1 MKSIHITRAAL
12 AVAVLTISTHS
23 VRAAHVYAGAI
34 DTNGTPGLGA
44 GDALSFVVNS
54 GINAGQVVTGASQGV
69 QNMPLA
75 LSGAQAGLFFTNNIT
90 FTAIAGTGLIWN
102 GNGVTGTAYRTEHTY
117 AANGGSFITMQMTNV
132 TGPTGAQFSFW
143 DEQHSTLVPQ
153 VTFTI
158 GGGFAG
164 NDTLH
169 LTNAALIIGNGST
182 PLPANPNTGVPYTF
196 GNYAPA
202 LNGLPSGFTWNDA
215 DGTGPLTAVTDPY
228 GHLHG
233 RSWTANQ
240 PGTYTVD
247 YILKDASGQ
256 HADSAPFTV
265 TYGAV
270 PEPGTAA
277 LLAGGLAALGL
288 VRRRRAVR

>member
-12 AVAVLTISTHS
+12 AVALLTISTHT

-34 DTNGTPGLGA
+34 DTNSTPGLQA

-54 GINAGQVVTGASQGV
+54 GGQVVTGASQGV
-69 QNMPLA
+69 QSMPLA
-75 LSGAQAGLFFTNNIT
+75 ISGAQAGLFFTNNIT
-90 FTAIAGTGLIWN
+90 FTALAGTGLIWN
-102 GNGVTGTAYRTEHTY
+102 GNGMTGTAYRTANDY
-117 AANGGSFITMQMTNV
+117 AADGGSFITMQMTNV

-143 DEQHSTLVPQ
+143 DDLHSTVTPQ

-158 GGGFAG
+158 GGGSVG

-169 LTNAALIIGNGST
+169 LTNASLIIGNGST
-182 PLPANPNTGVPYTF
+182 PLPANPNTGFPYTF
-196 GNYAPA
+196 GAYAPA
-202 LNGLPSGFTWNDA
+202 TNGLPVGFTWNDA

-247 YILKDASGQ
+247 YILHDASSQ
-256 HADSAPFTV
+256 HPDSAPFTV

-277 LLAGGLAALGL
+277 LLAGGLATLGL

>member
-247 YILKDASGQ
+247 YILHDASGL
-256 HADSAPFTV
+256 HPDSAPFTV

>member
-1 MKSIHITRAAL
+1 MKSIHMTRAAL
-12 AVAVLTISTHS
+12 AVAVLTISTHT
-23 VRAAHVYAGAI
+23 VRAGHVYAGAI
-34 DTNGTPGLGA
+34 DTNGTPGLQA

-69 QNMPLA
+69 QSMPLA
-75 LSGAQAGLFFTNNIT
+75 ISGAQAGLFFTNNIT
-90 FTAIAGTGLIWN
+90 FTAAAGTGLIWN
-102 GNGVTGTAYRTEHTY
+102 GDGVTGTAYRTEHTY

-143 DEQHSTLVPQ
+143 DEHHSTVVPQ
-153 VTFTI
+153 VTFTV
-158 GGGFAG
+158 GSGFVG
-164 NDTLH
+164 DDTLH
-169 LTNAALIIGNGST
+169 LTDAALIIGNGST

-196 GNYAPA
+196 GEYAPA
-202 LNGLPSGFTWNDA
+202 LNGLPAGFTWNDA

-247 YILKDASGQ
+247 YILHDASGQ

-270 PEPGTAA
+270 PEPGSAA
-277 LLAGGLAALGL
+277 LFAGALAALGL

>member
-12 AVAVLTISTHS
+12 AVALLTIGTHS

-34 DTNGTPGLGA
+34 DTNRTPGLQA
-44 GDALSFVVNS
+44 GDALSFVVNT

-69 QNMPLA
+69 QSMPLA
-75 LSGAQAGLFFTNNIT
+75 ISGAPAGLFFTNNLS
-90 FTAIAGTGLIWN
+90 FTALAGTGLIWN
-102 GNGVTGTAYRTEHTY
+102 GTGVTGTAYRTANAY
-117 AANGGSFITMQMTNV
+117 AADGGSFVTMQMTNV
-132 TGPTGAQFSFW
+132 TGPAGAQFSFW

-158 GGGFAG
+158 GGGFVG
-164 NDTLH
+164 NDAVN
-169 LTNAALIIGNGST
+169 LTNASLIIGNGST

-196 GNYAPA
+196 GEYAPA
-202 LNGLPSGFTWNDA
+202 TNGLPAGFTWNDA
-215 DGTGPLTAVTDPY
+215 DGAGPLTAVSDPY
-228 GHLHG
+228 GHIHG

-247 YILKDASGQ
+247 YILHDAFGQ

-270 PEPGTAA
+270 PEPGSAA
-277 LLAGGLAALGL
+277 ILAGALAALGL

>member
-1 MKSIHITRAAL
+1 MKSIRITRAAL
-12 AVAVLTISTHS
+12 AVAVFAISTHS

-34 DTNGTPGLGA
+34 DTNGTPGLQA
-44 GDALSFVVNS
+44 GDALSFVVNT

-69 QNMPLA
+69 QSMSLA
-75 LSGAQAGLFFTNNIT
+75 ISGAPAGLFFTNNLS
-90 FTAIAGTGLIWN
+90 FTALAGTGLIWN
-102 GNGVTGTAYRTEHTY
+102 GNGVTGTAYRTANAY
-117 AANGGSFITMQMTNV
+117 AADGGSFITMQMTNV
-132 TGPTGAQFSFW
+132 TGPTGAQFSLW

-164 NDTLH
+164 HDTLH
-169 LTNAALIIGNGST
+169 LTDATLVIGNGST

-196 GNYAPA
+196 GEYAPA
-202 LNGLPSGFTWNDA
+202 TNGLPSGFTWNDA
-215 DGTGPLTAVTDPY
+215 DGAGPLTAVSDPY
-228 GHLHG
+228 GHIHG

-247 YILKDASGQ
+247 YILHDASGQ
-256 HADSAPFTV
+256 HPDSAPFTV

-288 VRRRRAVR
+288 VRRRLAVR

>member
-1 MKSIHITRAAL
+1 MKSIRITRAAL
-12 AVAVLTISTHS
+12 AVAVFTISTHS

-44 GDALSFVVNS
+44 GDALSFVVNTGS
-54 GINAGQVVTGASQGV
+54 NAGQVVTGASQGV
-69 QNMPLA
+69 QSMPLA
-75 LSGAQAGLFFTNNIT
+75 ISGAPAGLFFTNNLS
-90 FTAIAGTGLIWN
+90 FTALAGTGLIWN
-102 GNGVTGTAYRTEHTY
+102 GNGVTGTAYRTANAY
-117 AANGGSFITMQMTNV
+117 AADGGSFVTMQMTNV

-164 NDTLH
+164 HDTLH
-169 LTNAALIIGNGST
+169 LTDATLVIGNGST

-196 GNYAPA
+196 GEYAPA
-202 LNGLPSGFTWNDA
+202 TNGLPSGFTWNDA
-215 DGTGPLTAVTDPY
+215 DGAGPLTAVSDPY
-228 GHLHG
+228 GHIHG

-247 YILKDASGQ
+247 YILHDASGQ
-256 HADSAPFTV
+256 HPDSAPFTV

-288 VRRRRAVR
+288 VRRRLAVR

>member
-1 MKSIHITRAAL
+1 
-12 AVAVLTISTHS
+12 
-23 VRAAHVYAGAI
+23 
-34 DTNGTPGLGA
+34 
-44 GDALSFVVNS
+44 
-54 GINAGQVVTGASQGV
+54 
-69 QNMPLA
+69 
-75 LSGAQAGLFFTNNIT
+75 LFFTNNIT

-102 GNGVTGTAYRTEHTY
+102 GNGVTGTVYRTENAY

-143 DEQHSTLVPQ
+143 DDLHSTVTPQ

-158 GGGFAG
+158 GGGSVG
-164 NDTLH
+164 NDTVN
-169 LTNAALIIGNGST
+169 LTNRTLIIGSGST

-196 GNYAPA
+196 GAYAPA
-202 LNGLPSGFTWNDA
+202 TNGLPSGFTWNDA
-215 DGTGPLTAVTDPY
+215 DGAGPLTAVTDPY
-228 GHLHG
+228 GHIHG

>member
-12 AVAVLTISTHS
+12 AVALLTISTHT
-23 VRAAHVYAGAI
+23 VRAVHVYAGAI
-34 DTNGTPGLGA
+34 DTNSTPGLQA

-90 FTAIAGTGLIWN
+90 FTALAGTGLIWN
-102 GNGVTGTAYRTEHTY
+102 GNGVTGTAYRTANDY
-117 AANGGSFITMQMTNV
+117 AADGGSFITMQMTNV

-143 DEQHSTLVPQ
+143 DEQHSTVAPQ

-169 LTNAALIIGNGST
+169 LTNASLIIGDGST
-182 PLPANPNTGVPYTF
+182 SLPANPNTGVPYTF
-196 GNYAPA
+196 ADYAPA
-202 LNGLPSGFTWNDA
+202 ANGLPSGFTWNDA

-247 YILKDASGQ
+247 YILHDASGL
-256 HADSAPFTV
+256 HPDSAPFTV

-277 LLAGGLAALGL
+277 LLAGALAALGL

>member
-12 AVAVLTISTHS
+12 AVALLTISTHT
-23 VRAAHVYAGAI
+23 VRAVHVYAGAI
-34 DTNGTPGLGA
+34 DTNSTPGLGA

-90 FTAIAGTGLIWN
+90 FTALAGTGLIWN
-102 GNGVTGTAYRTEHTY
+102 GNGVTGTAYRTANAY
-117 AANGGSFITMQMTNV
+117 AADGGSFITMQMTNV

-196 GNYAPA
+196 GAYAPA
-202 LNGLPSGFTWNDA
+202 LNGLPVGFTWNDA

-228 GHLHG
+228 GHIHG

>member
-12 AVAVLTISTHS
+12 AVALLTISTHT
-23 VRAAHVYAGAI
+23 VRAVHVYAGAI

-270 PEPGTAA
+270 PEPGSAA

>member
-1 MKSIHITRAAL
+1 M
-12 AVAVLTISTHS
+12 
-23 VRAAHVYAGAI
+23 
-34 DTNGTPGLGA
+34 
-44 GDALSFVVNS
+44 
-54 GINAGQVVTGASQGV
+54 
-69 QNMPLA
+69 
-75 LSGAQAGLFFTNNIT
+75 FFTNNIT
-90 FTAIAGTGLIWN
+90 FTALAGTGLIWN

-169 LTNAALIIGNGST
+169 LTNASLIIGDGST
-182 PLPANPNTGVPYTF
+182 SLPANPNTGVPYTF
-196 GNYAPA
+196 ADYAPA
-202 LNGLPSGFTWNDA
+202 ANGLPSGFTWNDA

-247 YILKDASGQ
+247 YILHDASGL
-256 HADSAPFTV
+256 HPDSAPFTV

>member
-34 DTNGTPGLGA
+34 DTNGTPGLQA

-54 GINAGQVVTGASQGV
+54 GINGGQVVTGASQGV
-69 QNMPLA
+69 QSMPLA
-75 LSGAQAGLFFTNNIT
+75 ISGAQAGLFFTNNIT
-90 FTAIAGTGLIWN
+90 FTALAGTGLIWN
-102 GNGVTGTAYRTEHTY
+102 GNGVTGTAYRTANAY
-117 AANGGSFITMQMTNV
+117 AADGGSFITMQMTNV

-228 GHLHG
+228 GHIHG

>member
-34 DTNGTPGLGA
+34 DTNGTPGLQA

-54 GINAGQVVTGASQGV
+54 GINGGQVVTGASQGV
-69 QNMPLA
+69 QSMPLA
-75 LSGAQAGLFFTNNIT
+75 ISGAQAGLFFTNNIT
-90 FTAIAGTGLIWN
+90 FTALAGTGLIWN
-102 GNGVTGTAYRTEHTY
+102 GNGVTGTAYRTANAY
-117 AANGGSFITMQMTNV
+117 AADGGSFITMQMTNV

-270 PEPGTAA
+270 PEPGSAA
-277 LLAGGLAALGL
+277 LLAGALAALGL